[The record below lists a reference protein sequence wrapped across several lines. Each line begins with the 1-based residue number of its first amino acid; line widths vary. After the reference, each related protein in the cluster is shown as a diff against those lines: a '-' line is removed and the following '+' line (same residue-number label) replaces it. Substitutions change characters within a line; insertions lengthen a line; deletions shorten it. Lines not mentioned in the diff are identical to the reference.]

1 MKQNGIRF
9 KFKGKKYIIL
19 ENGRLY
25 KFVKSIPEFLLLFGC
40 YFMIMYSSLVILI
53 FILTMLGII

>member
-9 KFKGKKYIIL
+9 KLKGKKYVIL

-25 KFVKSIPEFLLLFGC
+25 KFVKSIPKSLLLFSC
-40 YFMIMYSSLVILI
+40 YFIISYSSIVILI
-53 FILTMLGII
+53 FILTMLELI